1 MNHRKLR
8 WSFKFDS
15 IPCHY
20 GYFRDQHTTNHNGP
34 TAARIMIGA
43 EFGTPELSPVGSG
56 ILRLGVS
63 TLTIAMRQLR
73 SPDIKQ

>member
-1 MNHRKLR
+1 
-8 WSFKFDS
+8 
-15 IPCHY
+15 
-20 GYFRDQHTTNHNGP
+20 
-34 TAARIMIGA
+34 MIGA